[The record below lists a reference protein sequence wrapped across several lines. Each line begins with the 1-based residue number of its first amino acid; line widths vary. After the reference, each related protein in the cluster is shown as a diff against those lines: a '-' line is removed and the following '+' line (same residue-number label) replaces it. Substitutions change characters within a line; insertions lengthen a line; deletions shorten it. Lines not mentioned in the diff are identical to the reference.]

1 MVEHPSDEFLSAYA
15 DNELEADDGE
25 ALARHLETCATCRQR
40 LSELDWARQRLVIL
54 RQESWH
60 PDVYPQVISRIAGG
74 ERIGWLRRVA
84 TQVAAAASMALV
96 LVVMGA
102 AMVILLESR
111 PQQQA
116 EVPLSP
122 DTAKALKER
131 PEGKVDLS
139 SVRGLVYI
147 VDRGDPSSAFSSQI
161 LVFDPARG
169 EIVRKIPVGASPVVV
184 ASPHDGRLY
193 MSSFD
198 ADGRLTRQYLK
209 VLDARGGRE
218 LARIEAGGKTPLALS
233 PDGRFLYVLHV
244 EEVDGTASW
253 HLNVFDTQAFQ
264 ILSYDIP
271 STPVLPQLN
280 SLLVSPD
287 GHWLYALEVPL
298 DNERAQVE
306 FIDVAHRE
314 VVDTLELPSEE
325 LCGPFSYTGVLSPD
339 GRYLYAVNTL
349 EKRVVVIDVA
359 SRSIARSA
367 VFDAPQG
374 SSGEGLL
381 HALRTLLVGTA
392 WAKGCFPPPG
402 ATISPDGSKI
412 YVGGYQEANSLGDG
426 LWVIDTRTLQA
437 NAHLYPP
444 ASGYLSLALSPD
456 GRYLFGL
463 RVSLR
468 QRADWDAA
476 GGLSNALWEH
486 RLMVIDTSSHRIV
499 AEFPDIGVNPTQIFV
514 LPR

>member
-74 ERIGWLRRVA
+74 ERIWWLRRVA

-139 SVRGLVYI
+139 SVSGLVYI
-147 VDRGDPSSAFSSQI
+147 VDQGDPLRAFSSQI

-169 EIVRKIPVGASPVVV
+169 EIVRKIPVGASAQVV
-184 ASPHDGRLY
+184 ASPQGDRLY
-193 MSSFD
+193 VSSLESK
-198 ADGRLTRQYLK
+198 GRVNQQYLK
-209 VLDARGGRE
+209 VLDARSGRE
-218 LARIEAGGKTPLALS
+218 LARLEAQDKTPLALS
-233 PDGRFLYVLHV
+233 LDGRLLYLLHV
-244 EEVDGTASW
+244 EQIGNTTRR
-253 HLNVFDTQAFQ
+253 HLNVFDTRALRMLPYDVPSDPTAFRLDSSV
-264 ILSYDIP
+264 IKGFI
-271 STPVLPQLN
+271 
-280 SLLVSPD
+280 SPD
-287 GHWLYALEVPL
+287 GDWLYTLGALSDPGIA
-298 DNERAQVE
+298 RVE
-306 FIDVAHRE
+306 FLDVAGRE

-339 GRYLYAVNTL
+339 GQYLYAVNTL
-349 EKRVVVIDVA
+349 EEFVVVVDVN
-359 SRSIARSA
+359 SRSIVRSA
-367 VFDAPQG
+367 VFDSPR
-374 SSGEGLL
+374 SSWTDRLL
-381 HALRTLLVGTA
+381 QPVRDLFISTA

-402 ATISPDGSKI
+402 VTISPDGSKI
-412 YVGGYQEANSLGDG
+412 YVG
-426 LWVIDTRTLQA
+426 
-437 NAHLYPP
+437 
-444 ASGYLSLALSPD
+444 
-456 GRYLFGL
+456 
-463 RVSLR
+463 
-468 QRADWDAA
+468 
-476 GGLSNALWEH
+476 
-486 RLMVIDTSSHRIV
+486 
-499 AEFPDIGVNPTQIFV
+499 
-514 LPR
+514 